1 MIRLTAETRLV
12 SALMAPT
19 AAENCPAFFNL
30 LGDVLKAS
38 YLLVKQVKMA
48 NLLRAVGSIQP
59 VLVGSKDDVTGVS
72 TTTPPRLGVDVALF
86 SFFVATEAWLTEGL
100 RPVRSFVALFTIYR
114 DFILVHNQ

>member
-1 MIRLTAETRLV
+1 MSRVTAEIPLFR
-12 SALMAPT
+12 
-19 AAENCPAFFNL
+19 AAV
-30 LGDVLKAS
+30 GDALKAS
-38 YLLVKQVKMA
+38 HLLVKQVKLA
-48 NLLRAVGSIQP
+48 NLLRAVGSIQQ